1 MKELKALVD
10 MVDGTH
16 LATKSDRQLETYD
29 RLSSEY
35 KLRYTTMTDE
45 ERIRYYPITKRMTK
59 LNWEQVMEI
68 RKKYQPY
75 VYGKARLAEE
85 FNVSTSVVY
94 RILKGKSW
102 KI

>member
-1 MKELKALVD
+1 MEELKALLD

-16 LATKSDRQLETYD
+16 LAKKSDRQLETYD

-45 ERIRYYPITKRMTK
+45 ERTRYYPTTGRKTK
-59 LNWEQVMEI
+59 LNWEQVIEI

-75 VYGKARLAEE
+75 VYGKARLAQEYG
-85 FNVSTSVVY
+85 VSTSVVY
-94 RILKGKSW
+94 RIIRGISW